1 MKTVRLSE
9 SLKRDIRREAQKK
22 YESANP
28 EREYPKDKGM
38 EVFIGEVLLEK
49 QQ

>member
-1 MKTVRLSE
+1 MKTVRLSD

-28 EREYPKDKGM
+28 ERTFPVDKGM
-38 EVFIGEVLLEK
+38 ELFTE
-49 QQ
+49 